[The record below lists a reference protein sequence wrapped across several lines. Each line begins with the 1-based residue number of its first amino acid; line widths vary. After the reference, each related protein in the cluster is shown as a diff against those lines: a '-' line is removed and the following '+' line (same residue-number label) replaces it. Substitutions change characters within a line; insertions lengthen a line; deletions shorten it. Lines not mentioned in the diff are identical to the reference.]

1 MYTGYA
7 SFLCSISALEE
18 VPKKMLIR
26 NGNADEKQIQMKG
39 TGMKRLD
46 YLSEITGYEK
56 IIKTCGNKEAERLNK
71 EIRYYEHLPQKR
83 FEAAYSSG
91 TIPRIYAVYC
101 GMYTVEEYLGIL

>member
-1 MYTGYA
+1 
-7 SFLCSISALEE
+7 
-18 VPKKMLIR
+18 
-26 NGNADEKQIQMKG
+26 
-39 TGMKRLD
+39 MKRLN

-71 EIRYYEHLPQKR
+71 EIRYYEHLPQER

-101 GMYTVEEYLGIL
+101 EMYTVEEYLGIL